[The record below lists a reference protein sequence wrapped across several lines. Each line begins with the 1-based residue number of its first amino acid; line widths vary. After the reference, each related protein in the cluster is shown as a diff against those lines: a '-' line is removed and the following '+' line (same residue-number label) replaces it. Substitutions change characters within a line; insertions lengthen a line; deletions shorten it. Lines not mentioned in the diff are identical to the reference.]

1 MNPNSKTLKKLL
13 SKCETDRWGNHIVP
27 NTTYGTTCGSF
38 ETWANCE
45 TLHDSYPDET
55 HIRPTEFFTHY
66 LVLDLDNLTEDSA
79 LEILKSIED
88 MKEDICLDY
97 DRETQLRRKAF
108 YDTIRRM
115 LPYETPVEITRAIAN
130 EIYNNRQEDYI
141 MENCTFYIE
150 PKTVKN
156 LSLDL
161 MP

>member
-1 MNPNSKTLKKLL
+1 
-13 SKCETDRWGNHIVP
+13 
-27 NTTYGTTCGSF
+27 
-38 ETWANCE
+38 
-45 TLHDSYPDET
+45 
-55 HIRPTEFFTHY
+55 
-66 LVLDLDNLTEDSA
+66 
-79 LEILKSIED
+79 